1 MSKGNEK
8 TPMDTTYS
16 NHVLT
21 DLCRKI
27 YGEDFIEYE
36 QLEQELGELKKGGY
50 LRYRHLKKIKK
61 RWPLFKKWY
70 AWPPKEAIHKSLH
83 DAKISF
89 APLKGYDGSDPDFRI
104 EKELFDQL
112 YAILKHSELV
122 SIILRFVDPD
132 HFGIYSPPVV
142 YYLDVNRG
150 VNYREE
156 YINYLIKLREFQQL
170 FEQEKAAYTDMTIW
184 ALTKSTQYEKPLDEG
199 GNAESF
205 KSQVDW
211 VKQSEAIDR
220 ILPDIFRNK
229 TYFELAEVFYRYH
242 YYDLAAVN
250 GGKAFE
256 EAVIKKC
263 EQVEI
268 PVRKDYD
275 NNPRP
280 LFDLVNDLSSEM
292 RWRDSDLHQAR
303 KIRNY
308 AAHPTNKT
316 IKRKDVKLLLDVTRK
331 YFFGLSN
338 EVRIQKSGEN
348 GKGEMVVTY
357 REFTDWL
364 KRHYKKEKEC
374 STLGGRSSFFFRY
387 DYEEKIAYIRRSTG
401 KIGTLEE
408 CQLHRIFRR
417 YVKAPEEM
425 RNQTGYYTDPK
436 WSDTPDRILAPY
448 VASLL
453 RFWWQDTMK

>member
-1 MSKGNEK
+1 MSGGNEK
-8 TPMDTTYS
+8 ESMEMPYNS
-16 NHVLT
+16 YVLT

-27 YGEDFIEYE
+27 YGENFIEYE
-36 QLEQELGELKKGGY
+36 KLEQELGELRKGGWLQY
-50 LRYRHLKKIKK
+50 KHLKQIKK
-61 RWPLFKKWY
+61 RWPLFEKWY
-70 AWPPKEAIHKSLH
+70 TWPSEEVINKRLQ
-83 DAKISF
+83 DVKISF
-89 APLKGYDGSDPDFRI
+89 TSLDGYEGRDQNYRI

-112 YAILKHSELV
+112 YTVFKHSELV

-132 HFGIYSPPVV
+132 HFGIYSPPIV
-142 YYLDVNRG
+142 YYLDVDRG
-150 VNYREE
+150 VSYKEE
-156 YINYLIKLREFQQL
+156 YVNYLAKLREFQHL

-184 ALTKSTQYEKPLDEG
+184 ALTKSTQYEKPLDED

-211 VKQSEAIDR
+211 VKQSKAIDR

-263 EQVEI
+263 KQVEI
-268 PVRKDYD
+268 SVRKDYD

-280 LFDLVNDLSSEM
+280 LFDLVNDLSSKM
-292 RWRDSDLHQAR
+292 RWKGPDLHQAR
-303 KIRNY
+303 KIRND

-316 IKRKDVKLLLDVTRK
+316 IKRKDVKLLLDVIRK

-357 REFTDWL
+357 REFADCL

-374 STLGGRSSFFFRY
+374 PTLGGRSNFFFRY
-387 DYEEKIAYIRRSTG
+387 DNEEKIAYIRRSTG
-401 KIGTLEE
+401 RIGTLEE
-408 CQLHRIFRR
+408 SQLHQIFHR